1 MSEENLSYD
10 ELQRRITELQ
20 AIADRKLR
28 EEKGAVIAVM
38 REKIA
43 RYGITASELG
53 FGGDGRLRSTRS
65 SAAPSVKLSAGKYR
79 HPETGEIYE
88 YGGRGRK
95 MPWIARMSAEEIEA
109 CRVG

>member
-10 ELQRRITELQ
+10 ELQRRIADLQ
-20 AIADRKLR
+20 AIADKKLR
-28 EEKGAVIAVM
+28 EEKSVIIAEV

-53 FGGDGRLRSTRS
+53 FGGDGRLRSVRLV
-65 SAAPSVKLSAGKYR
+65 AAPSVKLSAGKYR

-95 MPWIARMSAEEIEA
+95 MPWIANMTAEQIEA
-109 CRVG
+109 CRVV